1 MSNGIPGFNAGRINP
16 YRQLDRTEGSR
27 ETAAPR
33 ADNSKRGTP
42 ARSTLGAD
50 LTVEESRM
58 IEQNFPPSPQMTLRI
73 YSPGKNAHSV
83 NPNGIGSRL
92 DLRG

>member
-16 YRQLDRTEGSR
+16 YRPFDRTEGSR
-27 ETAAPR
+27 EATAPR
-33 ADNSKRGTP
+33 AETSNRGMP
-42 ARSTLGAD
+42 ARAALGTD
-50 LTVEESRM
+50 LSVEESRM

>member
-16 YRQLDRTEGSR
+16 YHQLDRTEGSR
-27 ETAAPR
+27 ETTAPR
-33 ADNSKRGTP
+33 TESPKRGMP
-42 ARSTLGAD
+42 ARPTLGAD
-50 LTVEESRM
+50 LSVEESRM

-73 YSPGKNAHSV
+73 YSPDKNAHSV